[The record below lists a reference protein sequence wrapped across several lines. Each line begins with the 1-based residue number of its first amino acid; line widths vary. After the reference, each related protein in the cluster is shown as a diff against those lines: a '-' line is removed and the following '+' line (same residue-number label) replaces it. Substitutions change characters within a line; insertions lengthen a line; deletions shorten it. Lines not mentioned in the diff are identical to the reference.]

1 MPSDSVAATDWPTPP
16 ASLDQIARELRAL
29 QTADGAP
36 SFAEIGR
43 RIASQRGS
51 RGVPEHE
58 RRIPLTTIYRCFQ
71 DGRLRIDTDAVIE
84 IALALGLPPSLRQRW
99 AARLRLARAASDG
112 AAVASVR
119 DDVPAPVPYFT
130 GRTAELARVLEVVA
144 SNRLA

>member
-1 MPSDSVAATDWPTPP
+1 PPLTRTWSHVMPSDSVAAIDWANPP

-29 QTADGAP
+29 RAADGAP

-58 RRIPLTTIYRCFQ
+58 RRIPRTTIYRCFQ
-71 DGRLRIDTDAVIE
+71 DGRRRIDTDAVIE

-112 AAVASVR
+112 AGGRPSAS
-119 DDVPAPVPYFT
+119 
-130 GRTAELARVLEVVA
+130 
-144 SNRLA
+144 